1 MMHIPFSDLTALHS
15 PIEKEIKERINEIIF
30 SSEFIGGKYNRLF
43 SEEFATSIGVK
54 HCIGVGNGTDGL
66 EIALLALGI
75 QPSDEVIV
83 PANSFV
89 ATAEAVCNVGANVV
103 FADCHP
109 DTYNIDPVDI
119 LRKITPNT
127 KCIIPV
133 HLYGKPAAMDEIL
146 HIAKLHNLYIVEDCA
161 QAHGAVYKNKKVGS
175 IGHISVFS
183 FYPGKNLG
191 AMGDAGAVCTDDDN
205 LADLVKKIAN
215 HGRIDKYDHDII
227 GRNSRL
233 DNLQAGILQV
243 KLKHLDSWNKHRFY
257 LAENYY
263 RSLETLPNFFVP
275 KHSESVY
282 HLYVVRTPQ
291 RDKLR
296 KNLSENGIE
305 TGIHYPIG
313 LPFLRA
319 FSYLGHKPEDF
330 PVTHAY
336 QAQLLS
342 LPMPHN
348 MTVEQ
353 FDYVCE
359 KIRFAIN
366 DFEKK

>member
-1 MMHIPFSDLTALHS
+1 MDLTALHT
-15 PIEKEIKERINEIIF
+15 PIEAEIRERIDEIIA

-43 SEEFATSIGVK
+43 CEEFAAYIGVK

-66 EIALLALGI
+66 EIALLTLGI

-103 FADCHP
+103 FADCDP

-119 LRKITPNT
+119 IKKITEKT

-133 HLYGKPAAMDEIL
+133 HLYGKPAEMDEIL
-146 HIAKLHNLYIVEDCA
+146 DIAKQYNLYVVEDCA
-161 QAHGAVYKNKKVGS
+161 QAHGAVYNGKKVGS
-175 IGHISVFS
+175 IGHLSVFS

-191 AMGDAGAVCTDDDN
+191 AMGDAGAVCTDDDH
-205 LADLVKKIAN
+205 LADLVKKVAN
-215 HGRIDKYDHDII
+215 HGRIDKYDHSMI

-233 DNLQAGILQV
+233 DNLQAGILQI
-243 KLKHLDSWNKHRFY
+243 KLKHLDSWNRERQNIATIY
-257 LAENYY
+257 TENLQNIP
-263 RSLETLPNFFVP
+263 SISVP
-275 KHSESVY
+275 KHHESVY

-296 KNLSENGIE
+296 KYLSENGIE

-330 PVTHAY
+330 PVTYEY
-336 QAQLLS
+336 QSKLLS

-348 MTVEQ
+348 MTLEKSK
-353 FDYVCE
+353 YVCDQL
-359 KIRFAIN
+359 RRAVACN
-366 DFEKK
+366 DQ